1 MKSSWMRK
9 ASRGVLVAAVCAAP
23 FALSTGVA
31 HADETHHSGSHTAP
45 VVGLINTGQID
56 DPMEDVL
63 EHTLNFGDGYK
74 WE

>member
-1 MKSSWMRK
+1 MRK
-9 ASRGVLVAAVCAAP
+9 ASRGVLVAAVCAVP

-31 HADETHHSGSHTAP
+31 HADETHHKGSHTAP

-63 EHTLNFGDGYK
+63 EHTLLLGDGYK
-74 WE
+74 WD